1 MARTKPHKICP
12 RCERPMTGCACAHR
26 KASDGE
32 LVHSGCL
39 SKYEAMLNKKRDS
52 EQKKREE

>member
-1 MARTKPHKICP
+1 
-12 RCERPMTGCACAHR
+12 MTGCACAHR